1 MSRPFHALIP
11 AVAVLATI
19 ALATAGCSVPKN
31 AATATQT
38 AKTSI
43 KNEKIAFS
51 ICCSSQA
58 LYEMADAMQH
68 EAAAEGN
75 GVTVKVLNAGGDAT
89 TQVAQVQQ
97 LVNQG
102 YNAIAI
108 VTLNPPLFTA
118 IAKQAESKGIGFF
131 NLSGGAVT
139 GATSNITVPT
149 IALGYP
155 DGVSTGEWMK
165 AHGLSTAEV
174 GATTDTENAG
184 NGDRTVGFIQGLHS
198 VLPNVKVWTA
208 AENTGSGTVALADGQ
223 NLLQAHPQI
232 RVLFAFQ
239 NTDVQGLLQAA
250 NEAGFKSPDKFLVT
264 TADGVSF
271 VYTDIA
277 SKTSL
282 LQLATTNGLT
292 FIATRDEELIE
303 QYLFGKKISPSAVAR
318 PAVIDT
324 TDAAQENK
332 EEASPWLYPN
342 RLSQTLVFSSTP
354 MVWNGPLPDVSTP
367 VITDLD

>member
-1 MSRPFHALIP
+1 MNRRFR
-11 AVAVLATI
+11 VLASSAAVI
-19 ALATAGCSVPKN
+19 AIMAAAGCSVPKSQ
-31 AATATQT
+31 ATAAPTVKQ
-38 AKTSI
+38 SI
-43 KNEKIAFS
+43 KGEKIAFS

-58 LYEMADAMQH
+58 LFEMGDAMQH
-68 EAAAEGN
+68 EAAIEGH
-75 GVTVKVLNAGGDAT
+75 GVTVKVVNAGGDAT
-89 TQVAQVQQ
+89 TQVSQVQD

-102 YNAIAI
+102 YKAIAI
-108 VTLNPPLFTA
+108 VTLNPPLFSA

-155 DGVSTGEWMK
+155 VGVQTGEWLK
-165 AHGLSTAEV
+165 QHNLTTAQV

-184 NGDRTVGFIQGLHS
+184 NGDRTVGFVDGLHS

-250 NEAGFKSPDKFLVT
+250 NEAGYKSPSKFLVT

-271 VYTDIA
+271 IYNDIA
-277 SKTSL
+277 SGTSL
-282 LQLATTNGLT
+282 LQFATTNGLT
-292 FIATRDEELIE
+292 FFATRDEELVE
-303 QYLFGKKISPSAVAR
+303 QYLLGHKIPPSGVAR
-318 PAVIDT
+318 PALIT
-324 TDAAQENK
+324 GKDAAQENT
-332 EEASPWLYPN
+332 EESSPWLYPN
-342 RLSQTLVFSSTP
+342 RLAQTLVLSNTP
-354 MVWNGPLPDVSTP
+354 MVWNGPIPTVSTP
-367 VITDLD
+367 VITDLN